1 MARSLSLSLAFLGEY
16 GEIGAPLDPTL
27 LVPRAL
33 AVPDEDDSLRG
44 LDRRERSRSVQ
55 LGAELALFL
64 LELLEAGGGGRGG
77 RGGSDCEEGRIARV
91 WSGSGG
97 GEEEEEARVSMED
110 ESGGCD

>member
-1 MARSLSLSLAFLGEY
+1 M
-16 GEIGAPLDPTL
+16 DPTL

-55 LGAELALFL
+55 LGAELAMVL
-64 LELLEAGGGGRGG
+64 LELLEAGGGGGG
-77 RGGSDCEEGRIARV
+77 RGGSDCEEGGKARV
-91 WSGSGG
+91 WPGSGG

>member
-1 MARSLSLSLAFLGEY
+1 M
-16 GEIGAPLDPTL
+16 DPTL

-77 RGGSDCEEGRIARV
+77 SDCEERGKARV
-91 WSGSGG
+91 WSGSGR

>member
-55 LGAELALFL
+55 LGAELALVL
-64 LELLEAGGGGRGG
+64 LELLEAGGGGGGG
-77 RGGSDCEEGRIARV
+77 RG
-91 WSGSGG
+91 
-97 GEEEEEARVSMED
+97 
-110 ESGGCD
+110 